1 MNKTRNNLFAAIC
14 FCMLI
19 APAAWANVNRS
30 FASIALAEPW
40 WEMGKTTDNITPG
53 EYLIVRDLPNMDA
66 LAVDSFY
73 LLLRAETTF
82 SNPKIDQQTHT
93 GTFVNVSVELMAQ
106 QDRGVLVRQTL
117 AKVSSPT
124 NAASLDALPDQ
135 QMDKN
140 EILDVFSLVTGEK
153 DTRAIQWKNINPAQ
167 RDTLYAIA
175 DSNLVS
181 QFASGY
187 LYADREFKKE
197 DNGTA
202 TFSVL
207 FQKATWDAW
216 SGENIDS
223 WTFLRYGNRGRDR
236 ATLTKTWTGIAIA
249 DAEGAVDDVTTN
261 TNFITFGYAVTDA
274 YFTDNEDESAN
285 IVQVQVQ
292 TNLADMSSTK
302 TINAFATQTS
312 KTDENMASAIANE
325 SSQTAGQIVTTRNS
339 VNEDGLHNHT
349 YSTNTA
355 TADDQ
360 VGIVVESDK
369 FITSRTITAVNEVAR
384 ESEVAFVAGTLT
396 TTSSTENE
404 YGRFDNR
411 ITTKTAQADA
421 EVALTTVVNA
431 FDSNHVVTAV
441 NEVAR
446 EAVAGHTPGTIV
458 TAVSRENDYGWFDN
472 SRTTVTATK
481 DVPSGTDIAVTK
493 FASNTVV
500 KVTHDDAP
508 ETAKFTAGTTVSV
521 RNTLDEFG
529 EYTTAKSTS
538 VAIADEEVGV
548 TVAVSAFASN
558 STITAVN
565 EVAAETPVTSQS
577 AGSIV
582 TTTSTENEAGRFDN
596 SRSVV
601 TALADEEV
609 AITASVDQ
617 FSSNRVITAV
627 NEAAREAKVVFS
639 AGSRV
644 TTTSTENEY
653 GRFDNRVA
661 TEVALADEEV
671 AITASVD
678 QFSSNRVITAVNEAA
693 REAEVVFSAGSRV
706 TTTSTENEYG
716 RFDNRVATE
725 VALADE
731 EVAITETV
739 DNFQSN
745 RVVTAV
751 NEVAREA
758 SVVFTAGSRVTTSS
772 EETALGRFNNRVVSE
787 VALADQEV
795 RVVKA
800 VTAFA
805 SNTTVTARNEVAAE
819 TPVTSLTP
827 GTIVNT
833 ASTENEFGR
842 FDNARTDAVS
852 VQDVDLGT
860 DVSKS
865 EYNTRTVIKTRGA
878 TNEAS
883 NTWTTGSD
891 YTMSTRNVK
900 GEDGLYT
907 TIIDSNVVANV
918 SDSQKTTTATA
929 FASTIRV
936 IDRHEDSALAVISE
950 VTATGDI
957 VSHTSEKDAT
967 GKYDNTAVTNAPI
980 MQFYTNTVRTSEFG
994 GVTSIRG
1001 YNSMNL
1007 PAATTIEAGSINVSS
1022 SVSASMNAHG
1032 RYDYDKST
1040 QWHEDNASV
1049 NGGTFTWSEYGP
1061 QWYSIVVYAG
1071 DVVSSSAKYYKE
1083 YVHTVTLYDTQL
1095 EAWEARDSDTATNIV
1110 KSVGMFADGI
1120 YYYHTAQRGE
1130 NDPIIVNP

>member
-93 GTFVNVSVELMAQ
+93 GTFVNVSVEILAQ

-627 NEAAREAKVVFS
+627 NEAAREA
-639 AGSRV
+639 
-644 TTTSTENEY
+644 
-653 GRFDNRVA
+653 
-661 TEVALADEEV
+661 
-671 AITASVD
+671 
-678 QFSSNRVITAVNEAA
+678 
-693 REAEVVFSAGSRV
+693 EVVFSAGSRV